1 MPARK
6 PIPAETPEIHE
17 PAEESQVVQTRRP
30 AMAPPQDAQ
39 PQTWAFWHAELARRA
54 VTPPEH
60 RVGWMPDYG
69 QAAAH
74 VELAKRFDASI
85 GEAAEMAV
93 EQLRREV
100 VRILAGLSED
110 DAQRDRRIAKQRS
123 VRRNAEELR
132 ARFAESRGS
141 PGHDVTYEEIATEL
155 RVSKQRVKQ
164 IEVRA
169 MAKLRALCE
178 MRELKG
184 LSSDLFGSVRGLFE
198 TWDGEE

>member
-6 PIPAETPEIHE
+6 PVPAETPEIHE

-39 PQTWAFWHAELARRA
+39 PQTWAFWHAELARLA
-54 VTPPEH
+54 VTPPAH

-69 QAAAH
+69 KAAGH

-123 VRRNAEELR
+123 VRRNAEQLRELY
-132 ARFAESRGS
+132 AEPRGS
-141 PGHDVTYEEIATEL
+141 REHEKTHEEIAAEMGIT
-155 RVSKQRVKQ
+155 KQAVHQ
-164 IEVRA
+164 IEKRA
-169 MAKLRALCE
+169 IAKLRMLCE
-178 MRELKG
+178 IREL
-184 LSSDLFGSVRGLFE
+184 RGLA
-198 TWDGEE
+198 GEIFGDEE

>member
-6 PIPAETPEIHE
+6 PVPAETPEIYE

-30 AMAPPQDAQ
+30 PMAPPHDAQ
-39 PQTWAFWHAELARRA
+39 PESWAFWHAELARRA

-69 QAAAH
+69 KAAGH
-74 VELAKRFDASI
+74 VELAKRFNASI

-110 DAQRDRRIAKQRS
+110 SPQKNRRLLKQKAVLRHPQALREAMGGPAVDEPKTLEQIAAEMGITRQAVHVIEQRA
-123 VRRNAEELR
+123 L
-132 ARFAESRGS
+132 
-141 PGHDVTYEEIATEL
+141 
-155 RVSKQRVKQ
+155 
-164 IEVRA
+164 
-169 MAKLRALCE
+169 AKLRMLSE
-178 MRELKG
+178 IREL
-184 LSSDLFGSVRGLFE
+184 RGLA
-198 TWDGEE
+198 GEFFGDDE

>member
-6 PIPAETPEIHE
+6 PVPAETPEIHE

-54 VTPPEH
+54 VSPPEH

-69 QAAAH
+69 KAAAH

-123 VRRNAEELR
+123 VRRNAEQLRELY
-132 ARFAESRGS
+132 AEPRGS
-141 PGHDVTYEEIATEL
+141 REHEKTHEEIAAEMGIT
-155 RVSKQRVKQ
+155 RQAVHQ
-164 IEVRA
+164 IEKRA
-169 MAKLRALCE
+169 IAKLRMLCE
-178 MRELKG
+178 IREL
-184 LSSDLFGSVRGLFE
+184 RGLAGEIFG
-198 TWDGEE
+198 GEE

>member
-6 PIPAETPEIHE
+6 PVPAEVPEIHE

-30 AMAPPQDAQ
+30 AMAPPHDAQ
-39 PQTWAFWHAELARRA
+39 PESWAFWHAELARRA

-69 QAAAH
+69 KAAGH
-74 VELAKRFDASI
+74 IELAKRFNASI
-85 GEAAEMAV
+85 GEAAELAV

-123 VRRNAEELR
+123 VRRNAEQLRELY
-132 ARFAESRGS
+132 AEPRGS
-141 PGHDVTYEEIATEL
+141 REHERTHEEIAAEMGIT
-155 RVSKQRVKQ
+155 RQAVHQ
-164 IEVRA
+164 IEKRA
-169 MAKLRALCE
+169 IAKLRMLCE
-178 MRELKG
+178 IRELRG
-184 LSSDLFGSVRGLFE
+184 LAGELFG
-198 TWDGEE
+198 GEE

>member
-30 AMAPPQDAQ
+30 PMAPPHDAQ
-39 PQTWAFWHAELARRA
+39 PESWALWHAELARAA

-69 QAAAH
+69 KAAGH
-74 VELAKRFDASI
+74 VELAKRFNASI

-100 VRILAGLSED
+100 VRVLAGLSED
-110 DAQRDRRIAKQRS
+110 DAQRSRRIQKQRS
-123 VRRNAEELR
+123 VRRNAEQLR
-132 ARFAESRGS
+132 EFFAEPRGS
-141 PGHDVTYEEIATEL
+141 REHEKTHEEIAAEMGITRQAVHQIEKRALARLRMLSEIREL
-155 RVSKQRVKQ
+155 R
-164 IEVRA
+164 
-169 MAKLRALCE
+169 
-178 MRELKG
+178 G
-184 LSSDLFGSVRGLFE
+184 LASEFFGDDE
-198 TWDGEE
+198 